1 MRIDDLDTPAVLID
15 LDVMERN
22 LRRFQDYLNRHGIA
36 NRPHVKTHKIPAL
49 ARLQLS
55 LGAQGICCQKL
66 GEAEVMADAG
76 IDDIFV
82 PYNLVGRPKL
92 ERAVALAGRI
102 RLAVACDN
110 ADVAEGLSSAFARAG
125 MDLPVVVECDTGMGR
140 CGVQTPQEALELAQ
154 AVDRLPGLRFDG
166 IMTYPPRGQIAR
178 VSEFLQGARDLLA
191 RAGLDPRV
199 VSGGGTPDMW
209 RAHEVSGV
217 TEHRAGTY
225 IFNDRASVG
234 AGAATLEDC
243 AMTILA
249 TVVSRPTPD
258 RAVIDGGSKT
268 FSSDRAGE
276 GYGHFLEYAEAAL
289 HNFSEEHGWVDLA
302 KCARRPRVGER
313 VRVVP
318 NHTCVVSNLHDR
330 LIGVRGETVET
341 IWDVT
346 ARGKLQ

>member
-1 MRIDDLDTPAVLID
+1 VRIDKLDTPAVLID
-15 LDVMERN
+15 LDVAERN
-22 LRRFQDYLNRHGIA
+22 LRRFQTYLDDHGIA
-36 NRPHVKTHKIPAL
+36 NRPHIKTHKIPAL
-49 ARLQLS
+49 AKWQVA
-55 LGAQGICCQKL
+55 LGAKGICCQKL

-76 IDDIFV
+76 LDDIFV
-82 PYNLVGRPKL
+82 PYNLIGRAKL
-92 ERAVALAGRI
+92 ERALAMAR
-102 RLAVACDN
+102 RVQLSVACDN
-110 ADVAEGLSSAFARAG
+110 ADVAEGLSSTFARAG
-125 MDLPVVVECDTGMGR
+125 MELPVVVECDTGMGR
-140 CGVQTPQEALELAQ
+140 CGVQTPQEALRLAQ

-166 IMTYPPRGQIAR
+166 IMTYPPRGQVEH
-178 VSEFLQGARDLLA
+178 VSKFLQATQDLLA
-191 RAGLDPRV
+191 GAGLDPRV

-209 RAHEVSGV
+209 RAHEIQGV

-225 IFNDRASVG
+225 IFNDRASVA
-234 AGAATLEDC
+234 AGAATLADC

-249 TVVSRPTPD
+249 TVVSRPTAD

-276 GYGHFLEYAEAAL
+276 GYGHFLEYPEAVL
-289 HNFSEEHGWVDLA
+289 HNFSEEHGWVDLS

-330 LIGVRGETVET
+330 MIGVRGDRVEAT
-341 IWDVT
+341 WDVT